1 MKMKNILFIA
11 IIQILTLFNCSK
23 NNKTESKNDYE
34 VVVSVHPQQ
43 MDAEL
48 LKEKILKEKDLN
60 AYKNYILNQRNK
72 PFNEEHIKLSEII
85 YEKYHSRIA
94 LMFIINSYF
103 KKYNPDFIIS
113 LEGDEKYFKNIP
125 KEDLYILLKYI
136 NIGVE
141 KEYYACIQILSDYYK
156 YLGDDKKAKE
166 LEESIEILIIE
177 NRKKVNDSLN
187 NLKNKKD

>member
-1 MKMKNILFIA
+1 MKNILFIA

-48 LKEKILKEKDLN
+48 LKEKILKDKDLN
-60 AYKNYILNQRNK
+60 AYKYYVMNQRGK
-72 PFNEEHIKLSEII
+72 EFHEDHILLSEII
-85 YEKYHSRIA
+85 YEKYHSRIT
-94 LMFIINSYF
+94 LLFIINSYF
-103 KKYNPDFIIS
+103 KKHNSDYIIS
-113 LEGDEKYFKNIP
+113 SESDEKYFKNIP
-125 KEDLYILLKYI
+125 KEDLNILLKYI

-166 LEESIEILIIE
+166 LEDSIKILIIE

-187 NLKNKKD
+187 NFLKKKKE